1 MQAAPLAPP
10 REQYYGSP
18 HQEQYT
24 PAEYYEDP
32 YQEYYAPAPVR
43 ERAAPTREPI
53 VLDPPK
59 RRGKVL
65 RVILLLL
72 LCVVVAGGT
81 GAFMAQMILRDWEA
95 MLPSDA
101 PGIQTPIETPEPL
114 PTSTPTPEGTLSATE
129 ISELG
134 RQQVVSIRAEI
145 TTTDSQG
152 HPVSRVA
159 SGTGF
164 IISDDGYILTNYH
177 VIDGASR
184 ITVSMENGASFEAV
198 LLGGEAI
205 TSDLAV
211 LKIEAS
217 GLTPATIGRSAELQI
232 GTPIYVIG
240 NPLELNHSLTSGL
253 VSALDRDVSIDHGQ
267 VISMFQIDASV
278 NPGNSG
284 GPVYNQF
291 GEIVGIVTAK
301 SSLDGV
307 EGIGFALPI
316 DDAMRYAQQII
327 AQGLPA
333 PTPTPPAQQQ
343 GNQPWLGIS
352 PITITPEDAAEFEM
366 VSGVFVQNV
375 YANSPASHA
384 EMQEGDVI
392 VAFGGISIPT
402 VEALRDA
409 IAGRSIGDT
418 VTVTIW
424 RNGEIMELSMTLTV
438 RPTD

>member
-1 MQAAPLAPP
+1 
-10 REQYYGSP
+10 
-18 HQEQYT
+18 
-24 PAEYYEDP
+24 
-32 YQEYYAPAPVR
+32 
-43 ERAAPTREPI
+43 
-53 VLDPPK
+53 
-59 RRGKVL
+59 
-65 RVILLLL
+65 
-72 LCVVVAGGT
+72 
-81 GAFMAQMILRDWEA
+81 MAQMILRDWEL
-95 MLPSDA
+95 MLPAEA
-101 PGIQTPIETPEPL
+101 PGIQAPIATPEPL
-114 PTSTPTPEGTLSATE
+114 PIDTPMPEGILSATE

-134 RQQVVSIRAEI
+134 RQQVVSIRAEV
-145 TTTDSQG
+145 TGTDNFG
-152 HPVSRVA
+152 NPVSRVA

-177 VIDGASR
+177 VIDGATR
-184 ITVSMENGASFEAV
+184 ITVSMENGASFEAA
-198 LLGGEAI
+198 LLGGESI

-211 LKIEAS
+211 LKIDAA
-217 GLTPATIGRSAELQI
+217 GLSPAQIGRSADLQI

-327 AQGLPA
+327 ARPA
-333 PTPTPPAQQQ
+333 PTPSPTPPVQQQ

-352 PITITPEDAAEFEM
+352 PIPIAPEDAEEFEM
-366 VSGVFVQNV
+366 VPGVFVQNV
-375 YANSPASHA
+375 YAGSAAANAG
-384 EMQEGDVI
+384 MQEGDVI
-392 VAFGGISIPT
+392 ISLGGSPVPT
-402 VEALRDA
+402 VEALREV
-409 IAGRSIGDT
+409 IARHVVGDT
-418 VTVTIW
+418 IVATVW
-424 RNGEIMELSMTLTV
+424 RNGEILELTLTLTA
-438 RPTD
+438 RPAEN